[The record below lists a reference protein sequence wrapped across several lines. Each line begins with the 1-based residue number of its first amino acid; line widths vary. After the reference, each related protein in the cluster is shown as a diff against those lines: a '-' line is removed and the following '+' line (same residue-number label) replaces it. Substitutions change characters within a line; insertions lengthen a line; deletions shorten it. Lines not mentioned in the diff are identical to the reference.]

1 MAKRVKR
8 KIKIGNLVRFLVIL
22 IIIFSSI
29 YLVLNSNIKNIVI
42 TGTKYLSDEEVLKES
57 KLNDYPSFFLTLDLS
72 IKNNLKKNN
81 LIKDVKVKRK
91 IFNEIELNI
100 KEYKIV
106 LSYKDKYVMENG
118 KMIDYK
124 NDLRVPKLINNV
136 DDKILKDLAVSLTDV
151 HEDVL
156 GKISEI
162 EYVPNTYDKGRFLL
176 YMNDSN
182 SVYLTLTKFDKIN
195 YYDDVL
201 EQLEGKKGFLY
212 LDSGNHFKIME

>member
-29 YLVLNSNIKNIVI
+29 YLVLNSNIKNIII

-81 LIKDVKVKRK
+81 LIKEVKVKRK

>member
-81 LIKDVKVKRK
+81 LIKEVKVKRK

>member
-72 IKNNLKKNN
+72 IKNNLKKNK
-81 LIKDVKVKRK
+81 LIKEVKVKRK